1 MATLGTYCFDGTNFA
16 QATSLYTDSTLS
28 TLAPD
33 GYYGQGQIV
42 RQQLNGVLLNA
53 QPCSA
58 CVVPCG
64 TGLSATISNQNGV
77 FDANIDLANDLGAV
91 IIRCFMGSSVP
102 DGIIATW
109 NSLTTNRLTAAD
121 NHNGVVLLN
130 GAGVQVDY
138 SGILNQGTGLP
149 TYVGNQNTALLS
161 NSPYDSAGSCPTQ
174 GTSPSN
180 YSLVSGSYVDQGT
193 TQNVTIASNAI
204 GYGSDAGSITSPV
217 FTMVVPKTSVTPTP
231 LNLKI
236 FAPLCGTAFNW
247 EVDCPV
253 ALPSFSASPAQSTIA
268 CATATTTYYFVRN
281 ATGTSV
287 PYTVRTNTI
296 PEIGNFVFT
305 SSDGSAYLNDT
316 STIQYYIIANSTAI
330 GVRNGVVVS
339 SVNCSGGGTALTSF
353 FATSGTSPLND
364 GRCGY
369 TTGTLLYHN
378 GIGTLPQVGDII
390 YAGSTS
396 GSQTVS
402 WTDYRGMG
410 PADVADGVVDTAT
423 VNASGVVQIIFSCP

>member
-1 MATLGTYCFDGTNFA
+1 MATLGTFCFDGENFS
-16 QATSLYTDSTLS
+16 QASALYTDNTL
-28 TLAPD
+28 TTFAAD
-33 GYYGQGQIV
+33 GFYAQGLIV
-42 RQQLNGVLLNA
+42 RQQLSGVLLNA
-53 QPCSA
+53 QNCGACLVACGSGISA
-58 CVVPCG
+58 
-64 TGLSATISNQNGV
+64 SISNQNGV

-91 IIRCFMGSSVP
+91 VIRCFMGSSIP
-102 DGIIATW
+102 DGIIASW

-130 GAGVQVDY
+130 GANVQVDY
-138 SGILNQGTGLP
+138 AGIGNQGTGLP

-180 YSLVSGSYVDQGT
+180 FSLISGSYIDQGT
-193 TQNVTIASNAI
+193 TQNVTIASDAI
-204 GYGSDAGSITSPV
+204 GYGSDAGTITSPV

-305 SSDGSAYLNDT
+305 ASNGSTYLNDT
-316 STIQYYIIANSTAI
+316 STIQYYIIANLTAI

-339 SVNCSGGGTALTSF
+339 S
-353 FATSGTSPLND
+353 
-364 GRCGY
+364 
-369 TTGTLLYHN
+369 
-378 GIGTLPQVGDII
+378 Q
-390 YAGSTS
+390 
-396 GSQTVS
+396 
-402 WTDYRGMG
+402 
-410 PADVADGVVDTAT
+410 
-423 VNASGVVQIIFSCP
+423 SCT